1 MPADERLQRLLGGP
15 ALAGLR
21 LRLRRC
27 YERALSGSE
36 PSNLTLSGLS
46 TAEADAL
53 QALLGRAPR
62 DAARISIDLDAIGS
76 SLRAAGLATDL
87 RAALE
92 QLDGPIRARAAER
105 AAAEHT
111 WRTLAEAVP
120 HPALHALLAQP
131 AGLGLLKRLSAND
144 AAAAAGL
151 CNDAARVLRALP
163 AHGLP
168 RAALAARCLGDAHAL
183 DAGRPAATLV
193 LTVLRQ
199 AAPADNNDED
209 GDRSVWAA
217 CGVAVNEL
225 ARPAL
230 AMNLLAADGQPQHW
244 SLRQLLR
251 TPPAWPLAGR
261 DVFVCENPNL
271 LAMAADAIGP
281 RCAPLVCTEGYLGA
295 AQRSLLRQL
304 AAGGARLRYHGDFDW
319 HGITIANRVQR
330 DFGAVPWRMAAADY
344 TAALAGPAA
353 PLQGLAVIALWDD
366 DLAAAM
372 QKAQRAVPEEA
383 LFDALRPD
391 LTKP

>member
-1 MPADERLQRLLGGP
+1 MPAEGRLQRLLGGP

-27 YERALSGSE
+27 YELALPGSE
-36 PSNLTLSGLS
+36 PRSLTLSGLNA
-46 TAEADAL
+46 AEADAL

-62 DAARISIDLDAIGS
+62 DANRMSIDLDAIGS

-105 AAAEHT
+105 VAAEHT
-111 WRTLAEAVP
+111 WRTLAEAVQ
-120 HPALHALLAQP
+120 HPALQALLAQP

-144 AAAAAGL
+144 AAAATGL

-168 RAALAARCLGDAHAL
+168 RAALAASCLGDAHAL

-193 LTVLRQ
+193 LAVLRR
-199 AAPADNNDED
+199 AAAADNDDED

-230 AMNLLAADGQPQHW
+230 AMNLLAADGQPQYW

-304 AAGGARLRYHGDFDW
+304 AAAGARLRYHGDFDW

-383 LFDALRPD
+383 LFDALRSD